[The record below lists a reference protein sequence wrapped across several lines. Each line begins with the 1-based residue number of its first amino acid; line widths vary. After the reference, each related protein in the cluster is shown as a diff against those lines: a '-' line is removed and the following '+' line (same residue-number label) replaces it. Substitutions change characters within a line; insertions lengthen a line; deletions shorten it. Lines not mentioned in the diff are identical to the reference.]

1 MSVVSVL
8 APVDLPPG
16 YELEVMV
23 ENRIYSVEVPQEG
36 IKAGGGAVL
45 APFSRRRFVDLPSKA
60 TIGQW
65 KDRFCDCCKYGCC
78 TAVFCNTI
86 FCPQILMAQIMTRMK
101 LNWCGTSVPMEV
113 TSTVFRTVILAM
125 VLVSVLTV
133 CERFMFPESSVISD
147 TFSIDIYEL
156 TGTEEGS
163 IVGDIF
169 YFASSLPYVIF
180 GIYYLIVLA
189 KTRSFVRKRY
199 SIPNKCP
206 CQDHCCSLMC
216 SCCVLSQ
223 MARHTADYTSTKS
236 HFFTRTGLPKDT
248 LLDPLVLISPDPRTL
263 PKLPNLPQE
272 VTNATREKFI
282 PIVVV

>member
-8 APVDLPPG
+8 APADLPPG

-23 ENRIYSVEVPQEG
+23 ENRIYTIEVPEEG
-36 IKAGGGAVL
+36 VKWGGTVL

-60 TIGQW
+60 TIGRW
-65 KDRFCDCCKYGCC
+65 KDKLCHCCRYGCC
-78 TAVFCNTI
+78 TAVCCSTL
-86 FCPQILMAQIMTRMK
+86 FCPQILMAQIMTRMN
-101 LNWCGTSVPMEV
+101 LNWCGTSAPMQV
-113 TSTVFRTVILAM
+113 TSTVFRTIVLGIA
-125 VLVSVLTV
+125 LVSVLTV

-163 IVGDIF
+163 VVGQVFHFI
-169 YFASSLPYVIF
+169 SSLPYVLF
-180 GIYYLIVLA
+180 LIYYFIVLA

-206 CQDHCCSLMC
+206 CQDYCCSLMC
-216 SCCVLSQ
+216 SWCVLSQ

-236 HFFTRTGLPKDT
+236 QFCTRTGLPPNT
-248 LLDPLVLISPDPRTL
+248 LLDPLVLISPDPKTM
-263 PKLPNLPQE
+263 PDMPNPSQE
-272 VTNATREKFI
+272 IKKAIQQNDI
-282 PIVVV
+282 PIAIV